1 MERLLSVK
9 GKQTSQVNEL
19 SALYGKTQ
27 EPGLIEILP
36 LICISVILP
45 LICISVIR
53 ATMLL
58 FSVPKPPRV
67 LCQHPLFTLG
77 ADYILH
83 SQQTFYTNLLIRAFL
98 PLSAK

>member
-1 MERLLSVK
+1 MERLLLVK
-9 GKQTSQVNEL
+9 EKQTSQVNEFR
-19 SALYGKTQ
+19 ALYGKMQ
-27 EPGLIEILP
+27 EPGLIE
-36 LICISVILP
+36 ILP

-58 FSVPKPPRV
+58 FSLPKPPRV
-67 LCQHPLFTLG
+67 LCQHPLFTLR

-98 PLSAK
+98 WLSAK